1 MVAWLRECVSA
12 CVRSC
17 LDVCVCFFVC
27 VPACAC
33 LCLVLLVFCCI
44 WCLLSLTVCLCVA
57 FLLFLQARI
66 SKSLALERKEADS
79 MTSPTLPASTE
90 ACLHL
95 LSLPHSLTRSLAGS
109 PLTYSLNTP
118 HHSLLKEERAS
129 NADVD
134 AHFWVPQPRIH
145 GRPFVC
151 LLLDCTRELLWRL
164 RWVVCLPQLFWYI
177 PYFVNSLFAT
187 GVAV

>member
-1 MVAWLRECVSA
+1 MLRGCVGETERESP
-12 CVRSC
+12 R
-17 LDVCVCFFVC
+17 
-27 VPACAC
+27 VPALN
-33 LCLVLLVFCCI
+33 LCWRVFCCI
-44 WCLLSLTVCLCVA
+44 NMCFVNDRAYAWPV
-57 FLLFLQARI
+57 LLFLQARI
-66 SKSLALERKEADS
+66 SKSLALERKEAGS

-109 PLTYSLNTP
+109 PLTFSLNTP